1 MLVLADRSNMR
12 FAGEIR
18 KDVICF
24 LSSMDPFSV
33 KLKIPFHIVN
43 VKLPA
48 SIRSIDIDT
57 GSSWFSSGVKN
68 QSVIKLLCHKSQSNK
83 HASSSKA

>member
-33 KLKIPFHIVN
+33 KLKIPFHIVS

-48 SIRSIDIDT
+48 FFRSIDIAT
-57 GSSWFSSGVKN
+57 GSSWVSSGVKN
-68 QSVIKLLCHKSQSNK
+68 QSVIRLVCHKLQSNK
-83 HASSSKA
+83 HALSSKV